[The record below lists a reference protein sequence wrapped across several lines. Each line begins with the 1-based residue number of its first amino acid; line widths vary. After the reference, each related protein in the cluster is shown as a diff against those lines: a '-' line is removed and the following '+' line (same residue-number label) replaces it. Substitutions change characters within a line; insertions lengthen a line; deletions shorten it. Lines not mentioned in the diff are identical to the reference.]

1 MKKGIMPFFAGMV
14 FFTFMVFGG
23 CGKSSNNNEKDKKDN
38 EVAVPVE
45 YSQVTQ
51 GDIAAF
57 FSSTATL
64 ESEEETEVV
73 AKVGGV
79 VKKIL
84 VEEGDYVNTEQVL
97 AKLDDEKLMVQLDQT
112 SANMQKLEQNY
123 KRSEELF
130 KKNLISTEEFQQSK
144 YEYEYQKAAYD
155 LAKLDLDYTSIRT
168 PIEGVISQRLIKVGN
183 MVLPNE
189 AVYSV
194 TGMNPLLA
202 ILHIPERNINKLK
215 VGHASA
221 LSVDA
226 IKDKIFHG
234 RIKRISPVVDPMT
247 GTVKVTVEVYDRSMQ
262 LKPGMFARVHITYD
276 THQNTL
282 LVPKDAVIEEDKAS
296 SLFVVQDSMVFRKHI
311 KLGYINTSHVEI
323 IDGINLGDTVVTT
336 GKGSLKDS
344 TRVELVE

>member
-23 CGKSSNNNEKDKKDN
+23 CGKGSNNNEQDKKDN

-247 GTVKVTVEVYDRSMQ
+247 GTLKVTVEVYDRSMQ
-262 LKPGMFARVHITYD
+262 LKPCMIERVHITYD

-296 SLFVVQDSMVFRKHI
+296 SLFVVQDSMAFRKHV